1 MLVLSNAPAYAAQG
15 LTVSKREFPL
25 PGEVPESDEVA
36 NLPDDLLD
44 RDDKLGKLMQQAFN
58 FAPPPPP
65 PCPKARQKSRKAP
78 QARPHSRRSPGK
90 KHDNKKPGSRKEPPA
105 AGLFLLRSPS
115 IRLPPLG
122 ELSAAG

>member
-1 MLVLSNAPAYAAQG
+1 MELDFNQLSSPGFGRKDLTSAAKTAASQSADRATAAAGSNAPAYAAQG

-65 PCPKARQKSRKAP
+65 PFEA
-78 QARPHSRRSPGK
+78 
-90 KHDNKKPGSRKEPPA
+90 
-105 AGLFLLRSPS
+105 
-115 IRLPPLG
+115 
-122 ELSAAG
+122 